1 MVALMSD
8 PMTIAIATAMAGKA
22 VEVAGEPAKEAVAGI
37 VRRVRDRFRGRSD
50 EVVLTAAAANPD
62 SMTHMDEFAL
72 ALRRL
77 MTEDPAFRAEL
88 EVLWNQ
94 VETSSTVQHGGVVNN
109 FHGQA
114 EKVIMTGD
122 IDGGLTIN

>member
-1 MVALMSD
+1 MSD